1 MCEKSRYGAIHS
13 GYFLPGWR
21 YVMLE
26 SDISG
31 KELSEVEINGRLA
44 LFTKSGGRDE
54 DKKSG

>member
-1 MCEKSRYGAIHS
+1 
-13 GYFLPGWR
+13 
-21 YVMLE
+21 MLE